1 MLRKLRAEINSF
13 ITKQEAICRKNL
25 AKQWGQYH
33 YEFEF
38 LSTFDIYDVSFNSLD
53 YKVNIFKVRSV
64 QEPCVKCFVVNI
76 LRFAILK
83 TTWKNKKHQNARSI
97 DKKLKTKS
105 SLFNF
110 LHLNCKISNFN
121 MWTAKRLAQASCTDF
136 TLKYFVKS
144 IV

>member
-64 QEPCVKCFVVNI
+64 QEPCIKCFVFNI
-76 LRFAILK
+76 LKFAILK
-83 TTWKNKKHQNARSI
+83 TTWQNKI
-97 DKKLKTKS
+97 
-105 SLFNF
+105 
-110 LHLNCKISNFN
+110 
-121 MWTAKRLAQASCTDF
+121 
-136 TLKYFVKS
+136 KS
-144 IV
+144 IKMLDLLIKNSKLRVLCLIFYIWIARFQILTCELQSVWRKLLVLILL

>member
-25 AKQWGQYH
+25 AKQWGQCH

-76 LRFAILK
+76 LKFAILK
-83 TTWKNKKHQNARSI
+83 TTWQNKI
-97 DKKLKTKS
+97 
-105 SLFNF
+105 
-110 LHLNCKISNFN
+110 
-121 MWTAKRLAQASCTDF
+121 
-136 TLKYFVKS
+136 KS
-144 IV
+144 IKMLDLLIKNSKLRVLCLIFYIWIARFQILTCEPQSVWRKLLVLILL